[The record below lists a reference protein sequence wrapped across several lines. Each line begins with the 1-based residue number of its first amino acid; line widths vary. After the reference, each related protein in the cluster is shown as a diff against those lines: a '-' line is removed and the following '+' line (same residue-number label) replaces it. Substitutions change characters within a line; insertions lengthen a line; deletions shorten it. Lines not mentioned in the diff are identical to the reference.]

1 MLNPPTVPIA
11 TTNTALAQKFGLLA
25 IGESVCREFGADGI
39 FHGVVTAY
47 QKSGSGGLYT
57 VEYSDGDVEDMDLE
71 EYNFAY
77 ALWLKEEGWDV
88 EDGEVPSD
96 AGQNDHASDDGADA
110 AATVPKKKPK
120 KVG

>member
-1 MLNPPTVPIA
+1 M
-11 TTNTALAQKFGLLA
+11 
-25 IGESVCREFGADGI
+25 
-39 FHGVVTAY
+39 TAY

-96 AGQNDHASDDGADA
+96 ACQNDVASNDGDDA
-110 AATVPKKKPK
+110 AETGPKKKPK
-120 KVG
+120 KVGWLFF